1 MKYGCDPD
9 RVLKVLKFPDSGKFN
24 EEYLKKATAE
34 IVEIQ
39 IDQSNAVLWN
49 FYISDKPL
57 EDSKSYWGLKRR
69 PIKAMMVLIDIPL
82 LLVFITPLEMPP
94 PLLHCLFDY
103 LKEWMK
109 KLLISFDVV
118 FLGLGRVILKSQL
131 QRNDENALHV
141 SNYSGKKIPVWATEN
156 ESNCL
161 MMVKRIRKR
170 TRSKFNCVIGTAIAA
185 SMTAYFKRNNFPVP
199 NFTSGMTTLLLSFP
213 KLDPTKPVPLVNK
226 TAGLSVHLPSHTSII
241 SIDSFHFLRTPEI
254 RFGFCASKINWDT
267 TWDTIVKHSCL
278 PI

>member
-1 MKYGCDPD
+1 MSNNSFDFCKLCCASRG
-9 RVLKVLKFPDSGKFN
+9 LINMFTGKCRSFRN
-24 EEYLKKATAE
+24 ILRKIIKETLCIE
-34 IVEIQ
+34 VELDDDFKSICINCL
-39 IDQSNAVLWN
+39 IDVTN
-49 FYISDKPL
+49 FYYFKLNCHQTQIK
-57 EDSKSYWGLKRR
+57 LK
-69 PIKAMMVLIDIPL
+69 
-82 LLVFITPLEMPP
+82 
-94 PLLHCLFDY
+94 
-103 LKEWMK
+103 KEWMK
-109 KLLISFDVV
+109 NLLISFDVV

-131 QRNDENALHV
+131 QRNDENALHG
-141 SNYSGKKIPVWATEN
+141 SNYSGKKITVWATEN

-241 SIDSFHFLRTPEI
+241 SIDSFRASAASMNAELIYSDAVISYGLLKYVLGFVPVKLIGI
-254 RFGFCASKINWDT
+254 RLGIRLSNILAYQYNW
-267 TWDTIVKHSCL
+267 WLKN
-278 PI
+278 